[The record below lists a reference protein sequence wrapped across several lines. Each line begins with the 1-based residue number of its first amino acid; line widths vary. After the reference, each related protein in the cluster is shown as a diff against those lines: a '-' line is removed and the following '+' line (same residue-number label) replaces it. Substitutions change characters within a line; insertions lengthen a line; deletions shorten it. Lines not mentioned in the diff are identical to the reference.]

1 MSDVAQ
7 WMRGRTKLNERP
19 TLVWNL
25 QTSLAIK
32 LASERA
38 QKRCSPYG
46 ELHLSRYD
54 LLRGRVITNGNGD
67 NHAATSSDGA
77 ANKLG

>member
-1 MSDVAQ
+1 LLQIPA
-7 WMRGRTKLNERP
+7 RLKTTKE
-19 TLVWNL
+19 
-25 QTSLAIK
+25 I
-32 LASERA
+32 
-38 QKRCSPYG
+38 KRCSPFR

-54 LLRGRVITNGNGD
+54 LLRGRVITSGNGD